1 MSGIFQPYSD
11 DTNLTMICAIS
22 LAVIHD
28 VEPDEELSIKKL
40 VDRIAQIYEEGDL
53 IIAGADSTTAGG
65 FGNVDLLTLIIIPVV
80 IAVLSELGKQLL
92 SVGVNELKKKIKEE
106 EENKNKAVKVI
117 DVVVELEY
125 KLVNKKMKSK
135 KVHSKEKVIKQALK
149 AHIKKQLG
157 MDKS

>member
-11 DTNLTMICAIS
+11 DTNLTMIRAIS

-92 SVGVNELKKKIKEE
+92 SVGVNELKKKIKRGRR
-106 EENKNKAVKVI
+106 K
-117 DVVVELEY
+117 
-125 KLVNKKMKSK
+125 
-135 KVHSKEKVIKQALK
+135 
-149 AHIKKQLG
+149 
-157 MDKS
+157 